1 MHSPAGLGKDGKR
14 LWRSITAEFDLER
27 EPHQV
32 QILAQA
38 CRVVD
43 VIAAQDEA
51 RPGTVDRQGIG
62 GTAGHLAVHRGG
74 QGATCAAGSASGTAE
89 LRRILRCLEAA
100 G

>member
-51 RPGTVDRQGIG
+51 A
-62 GTAGHLAVHRGG
+62 AGHR
-74 QGATCAAGSASGTAE
+74 
-89 LRRILRCLEAA
+89 
-100 G
+100 

>member
-1 MHSPAGLGKDGKR
+1 MRVPNPAKIQNVIFQMSRLGGAFMHSPAGLGKDGKR

-51 RPGTVDRQGIG
+51 A
-62 GTAGHLAVHRGG
+62 AGHR
-74 QGATCAAGSASGTAE
+74 
-89 LRRILRCLEAA
+89 
-100 G
+100 